1 MQENT
6 TQPGDARETHLVTGG
21 SGFIAQHLVSLLLD
35 QGVVVRATVRS
46 LDKAKKVSA
55 LKDLQAKHPEGRLQL
70 FEADLLRPG
79 SFAEAMRGCSV
90 VHHVASP
97 FMMAE
102 KIKDGQRECVEPAL
116 EGTKNVLASVNETES
131 VKRVVLTSSVGAI
144 FGDYADVTD
153 RMGGVLTEEHFNE
166 TSTVTHNP
174 YHYSKVLA
182 EKEAWRISKEQA
194 RWDLVV
200 ICPGLVL
207 GPPLSRGS
215 ESGSLF
221 LMDEL
226 LRGDLFFGVPNLY
239 FCTVDVRDV
248 AAAHAKAAAA
258 AASVV
263 AERRYIVAAA
273 EMAAFV
279 DVARSF
285 RGLGGGS
292 FTIPTHRV
300 PDALVRVL
308 GPLFGLTQAWL
319 GRNLGVRFE
328 VDNSR
333 SVKELG
339 VEYTPLE
346 ETLEEHYKGWKAMR
360 Q

>member
-1 MQENT
+1 MENAK
-6 TQPGDARETHLVTGG
+6 QPGDARETHLVTGG
-21 SGFIAQHLVSLLLD
+21 SGFIAQHLVSRLLD
-35 QGVVVRATVRS
+35 QGVAVRATVRS
-46 LDKAKKVSA
+46 LDNAKKVSA
-55 LKDLQAKHPEGRLQL
+55 LKELQAKHPDGRLRL

-102 KIKDGQRECVEPAL
+102 KIKDGQKECVEPAL

-131 VKRVVLTSSVGAI
+131 VERVVLTSTVGAI
-144 FGDYADVTD
+144 FGDYADVAD

-182 EKEAWRISKEQA
+182 EKEAWKISREQA

-207 GPPLSRGS
+207 GPPLSQGS

-226 LRGDLFFGVPNLY
+226 LRGDLFFGVPNLS

-258 AASVV
+258 AAV
-263 AERRYIVAAA
+263 AGRRYIVAAA
-273 EMAAFV
+273 DMVAFV

-285 RGLGGGS
+285 RRLCGGS
-292 FTIPTHRV
+292 LVIPTHRV

-308 GPLFGLTQAWL
+308 GPLFGLTQTWL